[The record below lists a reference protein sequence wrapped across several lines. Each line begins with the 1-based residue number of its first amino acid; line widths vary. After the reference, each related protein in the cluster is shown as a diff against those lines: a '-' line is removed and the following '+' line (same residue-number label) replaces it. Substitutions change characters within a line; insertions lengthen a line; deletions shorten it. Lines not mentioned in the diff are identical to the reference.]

1 MDTLPTA
8 ETIIDVA
15 TGEVKAAKAPA
26 RLRCLAV
33 GSCVAVILYDEEK
46 RIGGIAHVMLPSS
59 IQEKENIG
67 DVEAF
72 KHANIAIHE
81 LIKQL
86 RELGSPI
93 GRSLTARL
101 AGGAYLIPNTAD
113 IGKENIAAVQKI
125 LLELGIAVTDEY
137 IGGDAGRSVLF
148 DVNTGELQINGK
160 IKVSTVAIPYLAD
173 TKGPMSEHDDLVER
187 LEASLTQQNVELIS
201 RIKELDNTRGA
212 TLNLL
217 EDLTVE
223 KEALEIGRAKE
234 AAILFS
240 IGDGIIATDANR
252 RIIIM
257 NRVAEKLLG
266 WKIDEAIGKL
276 YNDIVSLEDE
286 KGTFIPVEEPI
297 YKAFKEGTTTTTTTV
312 STTSGLYLVGK
323 NKTKL
328 PVAITV
334 SPVIL
339 GGKIIGA
346 VEVFRDITE
355 EKAVDKAKTEFV
367 SLASHQLRTPL
378 TAISWYTEMVLNE
391 DVGKITLKQKKYL
404 EEIYRGN
411 QRMIDLVNTLLD
423 VSRLE
428 MGTFTVDL
436 KLVDVIDIARN
447 VFSEQTLEIL
457 QKELKIKEDFGKDIP
472 KFMAD
477 GKLFSIVFQNL
488 ISNAVKYTPVG
499 GVIEF
504 SISMDKKNIL
514 IKVTDTGYGIPE
526 KQQSKIFTKLFRADN
541 VLDKDTTGT
550 GLGLYIAKSVI
561 ENSGGKIWFESKE
574 NAGTTFYVTIP
585 MQTEKKK
592 VTRVGSR
599 EKM

>member
-1 MDTLPTA
+1 MKTLSQS

-15 TGEVKAAKAPA
+15 TGEVKSAKAPA
-26 RLRCLAV
+26 RLQCLAV

-46 RIGGIAHVMLPSS
+46 KIGGIAHVMLPSY
-59 IQEKENIG
+59 IENKENIG
-67 DVEAF
+67 DAEAL
-72 KHANIAIHE
+72 KHANTAIHE
-81 LIKQL
+81 LIKQV

-101 AGGAYLIPNTAD
+101 VGGAYLIPNTSD

-148 DVNTGELQINGK
+148 DVATGELEINGK
-160 IKVSTVAIPYLAD
+160 IKVSTVATSYLSE
-173 TKGPMSEHDDLVER
+173 TKGSPLSHDDEVER
-187 LEASLTQQNVELIS
+187 LEASLAKQNIELID
-201 RIKELDNTRGA
+201 RIKEIDNTRGA
-212 TLNLL
+212 TINLL

-257 NRVAEKLLG
+257 NKVAENLLG

-276 YNDIVSLEDE
+276 YSNVVTLEDE

-297 YKAFKEGTTTTTTTV
+297 YKAFKEGTTT
-312 STTSGLYLVGK
+312 SDIKTTSGLYLVGK
-323 NKTKL
+323 NKTKV

-334 SPVIL
+334 SPVIW
-339 GGKIIGA
+339 GSKIIGA
-346 VEVFRDITE
+346 VEVFRDVTE
-355 EKAVDKAKTEFV
+355 EKAIDKAKTEFV

-391 DVGKITLKQKKYL
+391 DVGKITPEQKKYL
-404 EEIYRGN
+404 EQIYRGN
-411 QRMIDLVNTLLD
+411 QRMVELVNTLLD
-423 VSRLE
+423 VSRIE
-428 MGTFTVDL
+428 MGTFAVDL
-436 KLVDVIDIARN
+436 KLIDVIEIARN

-477 GKLFSIVFQNL
+477 AKLFGIVFQNL
-488 ISNAVKYTPVG
+488 ISNAIKYTPVG
-499 GVIEF
+499 GTIEF

-514 IKVTDTGYGIPE
+514 TKITDTGYGIPE
-526 KQQSKIFTKLFRADN
+526 KQQSKIFSKLFRADN

-550 GLGLYIAKSVI
+550 GLGLYIAKSVV

-585 MQTEKKK
+585 MYSVKKGTVK
-592 VTRVGSR
+592 VPD
-599 EKM
+599 